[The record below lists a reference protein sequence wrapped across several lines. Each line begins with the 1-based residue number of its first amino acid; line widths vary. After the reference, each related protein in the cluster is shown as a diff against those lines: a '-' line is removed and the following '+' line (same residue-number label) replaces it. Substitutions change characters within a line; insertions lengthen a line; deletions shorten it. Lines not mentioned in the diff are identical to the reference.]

1 METKSICCIV
11 VFVLFSFLFHV
22 VQGNKELEQEI
33 HSIFDTLLPLDYLLK
48 MRIGMKNQ
56 LSWKWKSALLGILI
70 LLLLCIWSRRIST
83 RMKMNHNIM
92 KRKKRLQSQQK

>member
-56 LSWKWKSALLGILI
+56 LSWKWKSTLLGILI
-70 LLLLCIWSRRIST
+70 L
-83 RMKMNHNIM
+83 
-92 KRKKRLQSQQK
+92 